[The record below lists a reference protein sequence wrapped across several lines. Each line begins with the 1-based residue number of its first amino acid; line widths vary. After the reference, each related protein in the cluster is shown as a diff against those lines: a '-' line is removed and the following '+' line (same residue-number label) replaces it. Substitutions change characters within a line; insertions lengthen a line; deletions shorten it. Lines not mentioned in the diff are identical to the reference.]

1 MVSKEDYEKLFNE
14 IFGTSIKWSKLSM
27 HELTQLATVLANP
40 EPLIKKLMSNK
51 GEPSGNVI
59 EALRT
64 ILSNI
69 DYEGPIINMLRR
81 YLKIEKKP
89 TPGEKA

>member
-14 IFGTSIKWSKLSM
+14 IFGTSIRWSKLSYA
-27 HELTQLATVLANP
+27 ELTQLATVLANP
-40 EPLIKKLMSNK
+40 EPLIKKLMSHK
-51 GEPSGNVI
+51 EEPTGNVI

-64 ILSNI
+64 LLSAI
-69 DYEGPIINMLRR
+69 DYEGPIINLLRR

-89 TPGEKA
+89 STGEKT